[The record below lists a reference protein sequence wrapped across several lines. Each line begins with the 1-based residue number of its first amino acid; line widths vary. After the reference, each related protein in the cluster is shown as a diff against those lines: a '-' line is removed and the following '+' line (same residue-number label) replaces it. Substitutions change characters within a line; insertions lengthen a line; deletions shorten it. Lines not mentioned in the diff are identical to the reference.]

1 MIWGRKKR
9 FLSTPLRRTQSWKSE
24 EPPRRKSRSLLF
36 TKERES
42 TSGHTE
48 PEALEDSQA
57 STSWSTLVFQFN
69 SNDIPKAGKE
79 LHEAYI
85 ISVVRSPRVSSSH
98 HVLWPGFHR
107 VRPRQPCLTGSPS
120 QWLHTLCIVYTLISV
135 AGVLQ
140 IIYKLLTSKEGYC
153 LIPQLV

>member
-1 MIWGRKKR
+1 MIWGRKKG
-9 FLSTPLRRTQSWKSE
+9 FSPLHCAEPNLGSQRSPQE
-24 EPPRRKSRSLLF
+24 ENPGVYSSPNKGSSVQN
-36 TKERES
+36 
-42 TSGHTE
+42 TE

-107 VRPRQPCLTGSPS
+107 VRPRRPCLTGSPS